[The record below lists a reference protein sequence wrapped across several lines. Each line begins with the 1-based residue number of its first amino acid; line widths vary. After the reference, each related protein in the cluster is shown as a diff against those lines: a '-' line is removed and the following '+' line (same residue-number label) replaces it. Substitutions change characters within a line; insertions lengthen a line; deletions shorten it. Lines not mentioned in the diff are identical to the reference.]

1 MRDKS
6 HERFECHQPPSTLS
20 SDGMDAWYHKQKQ
33 REQEL
38 RERRREAEQMLRGYR
53 GGRESFGY
61 SETRSKAEN
70 DGYSHSTRGGTPRGM
85 TGMTT
90 PRDGA
95 AVIMA
100 TPMSAISQLSEALD
114 DPHSFKHAQVNLAF
128 DLEKERQAR
137 SGPEQ
142 EERYAEDEKKL
153 EDQQDAQ
160 LRTRE
165 EDVEVTIWRN
175 FVSSTPGAKFQPEAG
190 RYHLYVADIRMHYL
204 CVIGAYKLTHTLAFS
219 LSRVINTAT

>member
-1 MRDKS
+1 VFLLLPVVCAPLTTPEEAQAFLNLMRDKS

-53 GGRESFGY
+53 GGRESFG
-61 SETRSKAEN
+61 
-70 DGYSHSTRGGTPRGM
+70 DGYSNNSRGGTPRGM

-90 PRDGA
+90 PRDGVMGFTA
-95 AVIMA
+95 E
-100 TPMSAISQLSEALD
+100 PMSAISQLSEALD

-137 SGPEQ
+137 SGPEH
-142 EERYAEDEKKL
+142 EERYVEDEKKL
-153 EDQQDAQ
+153 DDQQDAQ
-160 LRTRE
+160 FRRRQ
-165 EDVEVTIWRN
+165 EDEEVTIWRY
-175 FVSSTPGAKFQPEAG
+175 FISSQPGATFQPEAG
-190 RYHLYVADIRMHYL
+190 RYHLYVP
-204 CVIGAYKLTHTLAFS
+204 FS
-219 LSRVINTAT
+219 CALPLRVCH